1 MKKFIALLAV
11 LCMMLSMTG
20 CLGEDLMTKYENAVE
35 KTNALRQI
43 DMDLKLNISQKSK
56 DSGGSSYSV
65 DVPAD
70 MNIKAKLNEDDTINS
85 MSMTMSMSVLSE
97 NIEFN
102 IIYVDEVTYVSISSA
117 SIGEQKFKVDGDIN
131 DAQNSEY
138 NISVEDMSS
147 AFMLEDYIDEDILAD
162 SDVEKS
168 DGNTTIKLKLSASKM
183 TKLLEDL
190 MEEFGSVLSA
200 ASGSTSSS
208 LFGDDGSFKIT
219 DSNIKLVIDKEGYI
233 SKTNFDITSEATV
246 FGVSCS
252 TDIKIKQSLNNPG
265 EDVVINA
272 PADKESY
279 QPLSVTQPG
288 IPVPGLAD

>member
-70 MNIKAKLNEDDTINS
+70 MNIKAKLNDDDTINS

>member
-70 MNIKAKLNEDDTINS
+70 MNIKAKLNDDDTINS

-102 IIYVDEVTYVSISSA
+102 II
-117 SIGEQKFKVDGDIN
+117 
-131 DAQNSEY
+131 
-138 NISVEDMSS
+138 
-147 AFMLEDYIDEDILAD
+147 
-162 SDVEKS
+162 
-168 DGNTTIKLKLSASKM
+168 
-183 TKLLEDL
+183 
-190 MEEFGSVLSA
+190 
-200 ASGSTSSS
+200 
-208 LFGDDGSFKIT
+208 
-219 DSNIKLVIDKEGYI
+219 
-233 SKTNFDITSEATV
+233 
-246 FGVSCS
+246 
-252 TDIKIKQSLNNPG
+252 
-265 EDVVINA
+265 
-272 PADKESY
+272 
-279 QPLSVTQPG
+279 
-288 IPVPGLAD
+288 